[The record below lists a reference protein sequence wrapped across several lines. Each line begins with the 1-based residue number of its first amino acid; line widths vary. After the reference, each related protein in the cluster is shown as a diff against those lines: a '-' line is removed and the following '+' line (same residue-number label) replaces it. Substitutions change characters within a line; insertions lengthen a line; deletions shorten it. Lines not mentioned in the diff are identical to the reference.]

1 MGKSTLFN
9 ALTASKNAEAA
20 NFPFCTIDPNIG
32 IVDVVDERL
41 DKLTELSKS
50 KKKIYTNITFVDI
63 AGLVKGA
70 SKGEG
75 LGNKFLSHIREVD
88 AIIHLVRCFDSEKI
102 THVNS
107 KINPVEDLETIKTE
121 IILSDIDIIQ
131 KKLEKG
137 KKKLLEEKQIKILEE
152 KLNQLNEGKEIFI
165 NGSDEKK
172 FLSSLGLLSIKPK
185 IIVCNVDEE
194 SLANGNAFTKE
205 VQNKYSNEKVVTIC
219 ADIEDQI
226 MGLDNSERETFMK
239 EIGLNK
245 TGLNQLIK
253 EGYELLNLDT
263 FFTSGPEESRA
274 WTVEK
279 NTPAPKA
286 ASVIHTDFEKKF
298 LTTLGLLSIKP
309 KIIVCN
315 VDEES
320 LATGNAFTED
330 VKRKYTAEKIVTICA
345 DIEDQIMGL
354 DNNERETF
362 MKEIGLNKTGLN
374 QLIKEGY
381 DLLNLDTFFTS
392 GPEESRAWT
401 IEKNTLA
408 PQAASVIHTDFEK
421 NFIRAE
427 AVTCEDFI
435 KFGSAEKCKENG
447 KLRIEGK
454 DYIVKDGDVLYF
466 RVNP

>member
-1 MGKSTLFN
+1 MGFKCGIVGLPNVGKSTLFN

-32 IVDVVDERL
+32 IVDVVDKRL
-41 DKLTELSKS
+41 DQLTQLSNS

-88 AIIHLVRCFDSEKI
+88 AIIHLVRCFESDKI

-121 IILSDIDIIQ
+121 IILSDIDVIQ
-131 KKLEKG
+131 KKLDKG
-137 KKKLLEEKQIKILEE
+137 KKKLLEEKEVVILEE
-152 KLNQLNEGKEIFI
+152 KLKQLDGGNEVAAH
-165 NGSDEKK
+165 DEKENK
-172 FLSSLGLLSIKPK
+172 FLTSLGLLSIKPK

-194 SLANGNAFTKE
+194 SLAEGNAFTISVK
-205 VQNKYSNEKVVTIC
+205 NKYPNEKVVTIC

-226 MGLDNSERETFMK
+226 MGLDK
-239 EIGLNK
+239 
-245 TGLNQLIK
+245 
-253 EGYELLNLDT
+253 
-263 FFTSGPEESRA
+263 
-274 WTVEK
+274 
-279 NTPAPKA
+279 
-286 ASVIHTDFEKKF
+286 
-298 LTTLGLLSIKP
+298 
-309 KIIVCN
+309 
-315 VDEES
+315 
-320 LATGNAFTED
+320 
-330 VKRKYTAEKIVTICA
+330 
-345 DIEDQIMGL
+345 
-354 DNNERETF
+354 NERETF

-401 IEKNTLA
+401 VKKDTLA
-408 PQAASVIHTDFEK
+408 PKAASVIHTDFEK

-427 AVTCEDFI
+427 TVTCEDFI
-435 KFGSAEKCKENG
+435 KYGSAEKCKENG

>member
-1 MGKSTLFN
+1 MGFKCGIVGLPNVGKSTLFN

-32 IVDVVDERL
+32 IVDVVDKRL
-41 DKLTELSKS
+41 DQLSNLSNS

-88 AIIHLVRCFDSEKI
+88 AIVHLVRCFESDKI

-107 KINPVEDLETIKTE
+107 EINPLNDLETIKTE
-121 IILSDIDIIQ
+121 IMLADIDIIH
-131 KKLEKG
+131 KKLEKN
-137 KKKLLEEKQIKILEE
+137 KKKLLTSKEIEIFEKKLNSLNDGKDNVDTTREEKEVLY
-152 KLNQLNEGKEIFI
+152 
-165 NGSDEKK
+165 
-172 FLSSLGLLSIKPK
+172 SLGLLSVKPK
-185 IIVCNVDEE
+185 IIVCNVDEV
-194 SLANGNAFTKE
+194 SLSGG
-205 VQNKYSNEKVVTIC
+205 NKYTSALKSKFPEEKIVVIC

-226 MGLDNSERETFMK
+226 MGLDKEERITFM
-239 EIGLNK
+239 
-245 TGLNQLIK
+245 Q
-253 EGYELLNLDT
+253 
-263 FFTSGPEESRA
+263 
-274 WTVEK
+274 
-279 NTPAPKA
+279 
-286 ASVIHTDFEKKF
+286 
-298 LTTLGLLSIKP
+298 
-309 KIIVCN
+309 
-315 VDEES
+315 
-320 LATGNAFTED
+320 
-330 VKRKYTAEKIVTICA
+330 
-345 DIEDQIMGL
+345 
-354 DNNERETF
+354 
-362 MKEIGLNKTGLN
+362 EIGLNKTGLN

-401 IEKNTLA
+401 VEKNTLA
-408 PQAASVIHTDFEK
+408 PKAASVIHTDFEK

-427 AVTCEDFI
+427 TVTCEDFI
-435 KFGSAEKCKENG
+435 KYGSAEKCKENG

>member
-1 MGKSTLFN
+1 MGFKCGIVGLPNVGKSTLFN

-32 IVDVVDERL
+32 IVDVVDKRL
-41 DKLTELSKS
+41 DQLSKLSKS

-75 LGNKFLSHIREVD
+75 LGNKFLSHVREVD

-107 KINPVEDLETIKTE
+107 KINPIDDLETIKTE
-121 IILSDIDIIQ
+121 IILSDIDLIQ

-137 KKKLLEEKQIKILEE
+137 KKKSLREKEIKILEN
-152 KLNQLNEGKEIFI
+152 KLDVLSNEGDSKIE
-165 NGSDEKK
+165 NEDEKK
-172 FLSSLGLLSIKPK
+172 FLSELGLLSVKPK
-185 IIVCNVDEE
+185 IIVCNVDE
-194 SLANGNAFTKE
+194 ANLVEGNEYTKLIKSK
-205 VQNKYSNEKVVTIC
+205 NTDEKILIIC

-226 MGLDNSERETFMK
+226 MGLDKGEREIFMK
-239 EIGLNK
+239 EIGLDK

-253 EGYELLNLDT
+253 
-263 FFTSGPEESRA
+263 
-274 WTVEK
+274 K
-279 NTPAPKA
+279 
-286 ASVIHTDFEKKF
+286 
-298 LTTLGLLSIKP
+298 
-309 KIIVCN
+309 
-315 VDEES
+315 
-320 LATGNAFTED
+320 
-330 VKRKYTAEKIVTICA
+330 
-345 DIEDQIMGL
+345 
-354 DNNERETF
+354 
-362 MKEIGLNKTGLN
+362 
-374 QLIKEGY
+374 GY

-401 IEKNTLA
+401 IKKNTLA
-408 PQAASVIHTDFEK
+408 PKAAGVIHTDFEK

-427 AVTCEDFI
+427 AVSCDDFI

-454 DYIVKDGDVLYF
+454 DYVVKDGDVLYF

>member
-1 MGKSTLFN
+1 MGFKCGIVGLPNVGKSTLFN

-32 IVDVVDERL
+32 IVDVIDDRL
-41 DKLTELSKS
+41 DQLSKLSNS

-88 AIIHLVRCFDSEKI
+88 AIIHLVRCFESDQI

-121 IILSDIDIIQ
+121 IILSDIDVIQ
-131 KKLEKG
+131 KKLDKG
-137 KKKLLEEKQIKILEE
+137 KKKLLDEKEIKILEE
-152 KLNQLNEGKEIFI
+152 KLSQLNEGNEVTSNDQAEI
-165 NGSDEKK
+165 K

-194 SLANGNAFTKE
+194 SLAEGNFFTKSIKE
-205 VQNKYSNEKVVTIC
+205 AHPNEKVVTIC

-226 MGLDNSERETFMK
+226 MGLDNNERETFMK
-239 EIGLNK
+239 EIGLSK

-274 WTVEK
+274 WTVK
-279 NTPAPKA
+279 
-286 ASVIHTDFEKKF
+286 
-298 LTTLGLLSIKP
+298 
-309 KIIVCN
+309 
-315 VDEES
+315 
-320 LATGNAFTED
+320 
-330 VKRKYTAEKIVTICA
+330 
-345 DIEDQIMGL
+345 
-354 DNNERETF
+354 
-362 MKEIGLNKTGLN
+362 
-374 QLIKEGY
+374 
-381 DLLNLDTFFTS
+381 
-392 GPEESRAWT
+392 
-401 IEKNTLA
+401 KNTLA
-408 PQAASVIHTDFEK
+408 PKAASVIHTDFEK

-427 AVTCEDFI
+427 TVTCEDFI
-435 KFGSAEKCKENG
+435 KYGSAEKCKENG

>member
-1 MGKSTLFN
+1 MGFKCGIVGLPNVGKSTLFN

-32 IVDVVDERL
+32 VVDVIDERL
-41 DKLTELSKS
+41 DQLAKLSNS

-107 KINPVEDLETIKTE
+107 KINPSNDLETIKTE
-121 IILSDIDIIQ
+121 IVLSDLDIVQ

-137 KKKLLEEKQIKILEE
+137 KKKLLENKEIKILED
-152 KLNQLNEGKEIFI
+152 KLSQLDNNQEVKVNNEEE
-165 NGSDEKK
+165 NK
-172 FLSSLGLLSIKPK
+172 FLSSIGLLSIKPK

-194 SLANGNAFTKE
+194 NVSKG
-205 VQNKYSNEKVVTIC
+205 NKYTEEVKSKYSKEKIINIC
-219 ADIEDQI
+219 ADIEDQLS
-226 MGLDNSERETFMK
+226 GLDKNEKQVFMQD
-239 EIGLNK
+239 IGLNK
-245 TGLNQLIK
+245 TGLKQLIK
-253 EGYELLNLDT
+253 EGYDLLKLDT

-274 WTVEK
+274 WTVK
-279 NTPAPKA
+279 
-286 ASVIHTDFEKKF
+286 
-298 LTTLGLLSIKP
+298 
-309 KIIVCN
+309 
-315 VDEES
+315 
-320 LATGNAFTED
+320 
-330 VKRKYTAEKIVTICA
+330 
-345 DIEDQIMGL
+345 
-354 DNNERETF
+354 
-362 MKEIGLNKTGLN
+362 
-374 QLIKEGY
+374 
-381 DLLNLDTFFTS
+381 
-392 GPEESRAWT
+392 
-401 IEKNTLA
+401 KNTLA
-408 PQAASVIHTDFEK
+408 PKAASVIHTDFEK

-427 AVTCEDFI
+427 AVSCEDFI
-435 KFGSAEKCKENG
+435 KYGSAEKCKENG

>member
-1 MGKSTLFN
+1 MGFKCGIVGLPNVGKSTLFN
-9 ALTASKNAEAA
+9 ALTASKNAEAE

-41 DKLTELSKS
+41 DQLSKLSNS

-88 AIIHLVRCFDSEKI
+88 AIIHLVRCFESDKI

-121 IILSDIDIIQ
+121 IILSDLDIIQ

-137 KKKLLEEKQIKILEE
+137 KKKLLQEKEINILEE
-152 KLNQLNEGKEIFI
+152 KLKKLNEGKEVISHDQFER
-165 NGSDEKK
+165 N

-185 IIVCNVDEE
+185 IIVCNVDEN
-194 SLANGNAFTKE
+194 SLVNGNTFTDDIKK
-205 VQNKYSNEKVVTIC
+205 KYAN
-219 ADIEDQI
+219 
-226 MGLDNSERETFMK
+226 
-239 EIGLNK
+239 
-245 TGLNQLIK
+245 
-253 EGYELLNLDT
+253 
-263 FFTSGPEESRA
+263 
-274 WTVEK
+274 
-279 NTPAPKA
+279 
-286 ASVIHTDFEKKF
+286 
-298 LTTLGLLSIKP
+298 
-309 KIIVCN
+309 
-315 VDEES
+315 
-320 LATGNAFTED
+320 
-330 VKRKYTAEKIVTICA
+330 EKIVTICA

-354 DNNERETF
+354 DNHEREAF
-362 MKEIGLNKTGLN
+362 MKEIGLDKTGLN
-374 QLIKEGY
+374 RLIKEGY

-401 IEKNTLA
+401 VEKNTSA
-408 PQAASVIHTDFEK
+408 PKAASVIHTDFEK

-435 KFGSAEKCKENG
+435 KYGSSEKCKENG

-454 DYIVKDGDVLYF
+454 DYIVKDGAVLYF

>member
-1 MGKSTLFN
+1 MGFKCGIVGLPNVGKSTLFN

-32 IVDVVDERL
+32 IVDVIDQRL
-41 DKLTELSKS
+41 DQLTKLSNS
-50 KKKIYTNITFVDI
+50 KKRVYTNITFVDI

-88 AIIHLVRCFDSEKI
+88 AIIHLVRCFESDKI

-131 KKLEKG
+131 KKLDKG
-137 KKKLLEEKQIKILEE
+137 KKKLLDEKQIKILEE
-152 KLNQLNEGKEIFI
+152 KLNQLNEGNEASI
-165 NGSDEKK
+165 NDEKENK

-194 SLANGNAFTKE
+194 NLAKGN
-205 VQNKYSNEKVVTIC
+205 S
-219 ADIEDQI
+219 
-226 MGLDNSERETFMK
+226 
-239 EIGLNK
+239 
-245 TGLNQLIK
+245 
-253 EGYELLNLDT
+253 
-263 FFTSGPEESRA
+263 
-274 WTVEK
+274 
-279 NTPAPKA
+279 
-286 ASVIHTDFEKKF
+286 
-298 LTTLGLLSIKP
+298 
-309 KIIVCN
+309 
-315 VDEES
+315 
-320 LATGNAFTED
+320 FTEN
-330 VKRKYTAEKIVTICA
+330 VKNKHSDEKIVTICA

-354 DNNERETF
+354 DSNERETF
-362 MKEIGLNKTGLN
+362 MKEIGLSKTGLN

-401 IEKNTLA
+401 IKKNTLA
-408 PQAASVIHTDFEK
+408 PKAASVIHTDFEK

-427 AVTCEDFI
+427 TVTCEDFI
-435 KFGSAEKCKENG
+435 KYGSAEKCKENG

-454 DYIVKDGDVLYF
+454 DYIVKDGDILYF